1 MKVICEKC
9 GTTFKAELVK
19 GMSCCP
25 VCGAGFDDEVVEEH
39 INWITWYYYKDPK
52 YGDYSLWDKQPLK
65 PEELE
70 LIKEFKA
77 PPRDQNG
84 SSEKAKEILRT
95 YIPDA
100 FVYKK
105 EQEDVVRCPY
115 CRSKEIQLVP
125 KKFSL
130 LTGFATNRFDRVC
143 VNCKKKF

>member
-9 GTTFKAELVK
+9 GTTFKAELVN

-25 VCGAGFDDEVVEEH
+25 VCGAEFDDEAEEEH

-77 PPRDQNG
+77 PPRDQNE

-100 FVYKK
+100 FVYKQ

-125 KKFSL
+125 KRFSL